1 MLELEE
7 YYGEKLMQYSE
18 LHSIALQTDSRVAS
32 EAWTKDFAHMTT
44 QTQKW
49 MQNVDVY
56 VQGVEASMDRYQQGI
71 DRVEEYAGL
80 DLDSLKTKTQNI
92 KDENKALAKS
102 ITEKDGLL
110 DAMKAEIEQVG
121 KLTGEYSKLRT
132 EIQGTV
138 DDYEALLRRMGVDID
153 TAAAGN
159 PPFSGGD
166 TEDPDTG
173 GDDPGT
179 GGDTGDPDTGGE
191 NPGDTGTKTISVGGK
206 INASG
211 AQIYDYAGDTSGEHQ
226 YFSSDPIYKVLKEN
240 GDWIQ
245 VRHHKLSSGITGW
258 FKKSDVTAMNT
269 GGYTGDW
276 AGSYGKLAFL
286 HQKELVLNAKDTEN
300 LLASMDILDKII
312 STIDL
317 YSSSAQLGGLL
328 SSPRYGGFDNEPLEQ
343 NVHIEA
349 SFPSVTDH
357 NEIEDALNNL
367 INRASQYAHRN

>member
-1 MLELEE
+1 
-7 YYGEKLMQYSE
+7 
-18 LHSIALQTDSRVAS
+18 
-32 EAWTKDFAHMTT
+32 
-44 QTQKW
+44 
-49 MQNVDVY
+49 
-56 VQGVEASMDRYQQGI
+56 MDRYQQGI

-110 DAMKAEIEQVG
+110 DALKDEITEVDN
-121 KLTGEYSKLRT
+121 LTTSYANLRT

-138 DDYEALLRRMGVDID
+138 DDYEDLLRRMGVEID
-153 TAAAGN
+153 TAAAGS
-159 PPFSGGD
+159 PPLGGGD
-166 TEDPDTG
+166 TEN
-173 GDDPGT
+173 
-179 GGDTGDPDTGGE
+179 PDTGGE
-191 NPGDTGTKTISVGGK
+191 NPDTGGENPDTGGGDPGDTGAKTISVGGK
-206 INASG
+206 VNAGS
-211 AQIYDYAGDTSGEHQ
+211 AQIYDYAGDTSGERQ
-226 YFSSDPIYKVLKEN
+226 YFSSDPVYKVLKDN

-286 HQKELVLNAKDTEN
+286 HQKELVLNAQDTEN

-328 SSPRYGGFDNEPLEQ
+328 SSPRYGGFDSEPLEQ

-367 INRASQYAHRN
+367 INRASQYAHRK